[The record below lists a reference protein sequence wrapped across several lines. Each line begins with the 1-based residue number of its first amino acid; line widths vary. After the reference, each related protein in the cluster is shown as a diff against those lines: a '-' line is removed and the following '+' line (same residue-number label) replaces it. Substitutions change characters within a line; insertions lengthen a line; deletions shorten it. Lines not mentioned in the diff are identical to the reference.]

1 MNPESTAVTLVV
13 ETGGRFEE
21 VPITNGEITLG
32 DFLDQVL
39 KRLEVSCVSGA
50 HTQGTPWY
58 HGACMGCWGSMVSGQ
73 MGELVKLK
81 MSAEAIQRAGQAR
94 IAHVSMSFE
103 Y

>member
-39 KRLEVSCVSGA
+39 KRLEVSVSLGHTHRAHLGTMGRAWGVGGA
-50 HTQGTPWY
+50 
-58 HGACMGCWGSMVSGQ
+58 
-73 MGELVKLK
+73 
-81 MSAEAIQRAGQAR
+81 
-94 IAHVSMSFE
+94 
-103 Y
+103 